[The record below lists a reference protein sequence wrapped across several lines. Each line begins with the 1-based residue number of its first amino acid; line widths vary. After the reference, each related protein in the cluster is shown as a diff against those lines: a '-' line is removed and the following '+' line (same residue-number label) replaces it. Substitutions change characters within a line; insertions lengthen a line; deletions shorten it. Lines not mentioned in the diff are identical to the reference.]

1 VQILRSGVV
10 GATLS
15 FVANELLRSDDVP
28 QANSLERI
36 PRLVRFLVRGELRR
50 LNHEFRERDYAFYHH
65 AARILRLLDEE
76 NRPTRLGHDL
86 ADLADGEV
94 WAELARA
101 FKESVVGSAW
111 LRWQGVADV
120 RLLDSTRAK
129 EFMRA
134 RANFAARDRRAS
146 TLRSWVE
153 KLRASLPPFSV
164 DGSNSPAPVQLL
176 LSGVARGD
184 EGPAWPPVGRFPHN
198 EGAASARQ
206 VIWPALVGSKRPFLI
221 AGYTALDQLLAFFA
235 ERPIDGAP
243 GPARLL
249 LGSEP
254 FPISRPTQRRTPD
267 YLSREMKDYWL
278 EQGISI
284 TFSAPILHAKELIS
298 RGRLLVGAVRGR
310 RPLHAKMYLS
320 DDSVVVGSSNFTIP
334 GLAGQTEANVR
345 FTETEKKR
353 ADECRAFAEALW
365 TRCRDYSSEFVDL
378 LDALLRS
385 VTWQEA
391 LARACASL
399 LEGEW
404 AKRYVPPE
412 MLEKASPPLWP
423 HQLQGISQA
432 MWVLENV
439 GSVLVAD
446 ATGSGKT
453 RMGAWLICAAFDRQY
468 RRGFVRRP
476 SPLVVVPPQVVPI
489 WEAALYETGLPF
501 PVHSHGPLSN
511 ERAAKHDFLL
521 RGIVDTELLAVDEAH
536 NYLNTSA
543 RTDRLVSH
551 YAENAILFTATPINR
566 SAADI
571 LALVELL
578 GADNFSDR
586 SIEILMDLRRP
597 PSRRRL
603 KTADAEE
610 DLGREVRRF
619 TVRRTRHQLN
629 AIADRYERE
638 YTLGSRRARYPK
650 HVAKYYAC
658 ASRPSDHEIACK
670 IRALAES
677 LKGVSWIPRTM
688 QIPEWW
694 ARTDSAYVDQV
705 LASARALARHHV
717 LDSLRSSRA
726 ALVEHALGTAAAADT
741 FLPRRSLPPKALSGD
756 MAGRTKER
764 SPPAWQL
771 DSDRASFPGWLW
783 DSEQHAAA
791 RQQDSDTYRRIGE
804 LASQLSADR
813 EEAKTNHL
821 CTVLQGA
828 DGPILA
834 FDSHVITLRVLE
846 HLLVARG
853 ERVECLTGEGGSA
866 AKKRAAR
873 RLGLD
878 AKSERLI
885 ALCSDAF
892 SEGYNLQRASC
903 VVHLNTPTV
912 IRTAEQRAGRVDRM
926 NSPHDEVQIWWPR
939 DDGTFAPLRRDIL
952 RARHET
958 VRDLI
963 GANLTLPDESDE
975 SGKVVAVE
983 DLAAQGSIDAAES
996 ELDESRMYDAFRPV
1010 RDLIIGDTALV
1021 SEPVYEEMRA
1031 SQAEIVACVCAVEST
1046 DAWAFLCVGSLA
1058 RAAPQW
1064 VLFSSLD
1071 ADPKTD
1077 LAEVAEGL
1085 RARLNST
1092 TAPAPRNGRSEHL
1105 IRSFADRLRATELS
1119 LLPVRRRRALALLQS
1134 AIDEWS
1140 GSAGTGG
1147 DEHEVRSLGELRMW
1161 LAFDADSRRSPFPD
1175 PRSVSDAWLR
1185 VIRPRVEAALKNRRR
1200 RRSRPWR
1207 LNELLPSLVKSP
1219 IPAAQLWK
1227 AFERVPM
1234 LQPADQRVVSMI
1246 IGVPR
1251 LP

>member
-1 VQILRSGVV
+1 MVDD
-10 GATLS
+10 
-15 FVANELLRSDDVP
+15 LLASEDVP
-28 QANSLERI
+28 QANSLERV
-36 PRLVRFLVRGELRR
+36 PRLVRLLVRGEVRQ
-50 LNHEFRERDYAFYHH
+50 LNREFRARDHDFYHH
-65 AARILRLLDEE
+65 AARILRFLDEQ

-86 ADLADGEV
+86 AELEDREV
-94 WAELARA
+94 WVALAEA
-101 FKESVVGSAW
+101 FKGSVVGSAW
-111 LRWQGVADV
+111 LRWQGVGDV
-120 RLLDSTRAK
+120 RLLDSSRAK

-134 RANFAARDRRAS
+134 RADFGARDRRAS
-146 TLRSWVE
+146 TLRSWI
-153 KLRASLPPFSV
+153 KKFRASLPPCSI
-164 DGSNSPAPVQLL
+164 DGSQAPSPVQLL
-176 LSGVARGD
+176 LTGVARGD
-184 EGPAWPPVGRFPHN
+184 AGPAWPPVARFPHN
-198 EGAASARQ
+198 EGGASARE

-221 AGYTALDQLLAFFA
+221 AGYTSLDQLLAFFA
-235 ERPIDGAP
+235 ERRIDNSP
-243 GPARLL
+243 SPARLL

-254 FPISRPTQRRTPD
+254 FPSTRPPQQRTPEH
-267 YLSREMKDYWL
+267 LSREMKDYWL

-284 TFSAPILHAKELIS
+284 TLSAPIVHAKELIA
-298 RGRLLVGAVRGR
+298 RGHLLVGAVRGS

-320 DDSVVVGSSNFTIP
+320 DDAVVLGSSNFTIP

-345 FTETEKKR
+345 FTEAEKKR

-365 TRCRDYSSEFVDL
+365 ARCRDYSSEFVEL

-391 LARACASL
+391 LARACASV

-412 MLEKASPPLWP
+412 ALEKASPPLWP
-423 HQLQGISQA
+423 HQVQGISQA

-476 SPLVVVPPQVVPI
+476 SPLVVAPPQVVPI
-489 WEAALYETGLPF
+489 WEAALHETGLPF

-536 NYLNTSA
+536 NYLNASA

-566 SAADI
+566 SAADL

-586 SIEILMDLRRP
+586 SLEVLMDLRRP

-629 AIADRYERE
+629 AISDRHERE

-658 ASRPSDHEIACK
+658 ASRASDHEIAGE
-670 IRALAES
+670 IRELAES
-677 LKGVSWIPRTM
+677 LKGVTWIPRTM
-688 QIPEWW
+688 RVPEWW
-694 ARTDSAYVDQV
+694 ARTESAYVDQV

-726 ALVEHALGTAAAADT
+726 ALVEHALGTAAASDA
-741 FLPRRSLPPKALSGD
+741 FLPGRSIPPKTASGD
-756 MAGRTKER
+756 MAARSKGRSLPE
-764 SPPAWQL
+764 WQL
-771 DSDRASFPGWLW
+771 DTDRTNFPGWLW
-783 DSEQHAAA
+783 DAEQHAGA
-791 RQQDSDTYRRIGE
+791 RQEDSDTYRRIGE
-804 LASQLSADR
+804 LAARLSGDR
-813 EEAKTNHL
+813 EEAKANHL
-821 CTVLQGA
+821 CAVVRSA

-846 HLLVARG
+846 HLLVTAG
-853 ERVECLTGEGGSA
+853 ERVERLTGEGGAA

-873 RLGLD
+873 KLGLD
-878 AKSERLI
+878 AQKERLV

-939 DDGTFAPLRRDIL
+939 DDGAFAPLRRDIL
-952 RARHET
+952 RERHET

-963 GANLTLPDESDE
+963 GANLTLPEE
-975 SGKVVAVE
+975 SGEVVAVE
-983 DLAAQGSIDAAES
+983 DLAARGSIDAVES
-996 ELDESRMYDAFRPV
+996 ELDESRIYDAFRPV
-1010 RDLIIGDTALV
+1010 RDLITGDTALV
-1021 SEPVYEEMRA
+1021 PPPVYEEMRA
-1031 SQAEIVACVCAVEST
+1031 SQAEIVACVSAVESS

-1064 VLFSSLD
+1064 VLFSGPD
-1071 ADPKTD
+1071 AEPETD
-1077 LAEVAEGL
+1077 LGRVAEGL
-1085 RARLNST
+1085 RARLTSST
-1092 TAPAPRNGRSEHL
+1092 VPAPRNGRSEQL
-1105 IRSFADRLRATELS
+1105 IKVFADRLRATELS
-1119 LLPVRRRRALALLQS
+1119 LLPVRRRRAVALLES

-1140 GSAGTGG
+1140 RSAGIDG
-1147 DEHEVRSLGELRMW
+1147 DEDEVRSLGELRMW
-1161 LAFDADSRRSPFPD
+1161 LALDADSRRSPFPD

-1185 VIRPRVEAALKNRRR
+1185 LIRPRVEAALKNRRR
-1200 RRSRPWR
+1200 RRARPWR
-1207 LNELLPSLVKSP
+1207 LDDLRPSLAMSR

-1251 LP
+1251 PG

>member
-1 VQILRSGVV
+1 M
-10 GATLS
+10 ADD
-15 FVANELLRSDDVP
+15 LLASEDVP
-28 QANSLERI
+28 QANSLERV
-36 PRLVRFLVRGELRR
+36 PRLVRLLVRGELRQ
-50 LNHEFRERDYAFYHH
+50 LNREFRERDRDFYHH
-65 AARILRLLDEE
+65 AARILRFLDEQ
-76 NRPTRLGHDL
+76 NRPTRLGHEL
-86 ADLADGEV
+86 ADLDDREV
-94 WAELARA
+94 WVALAEA
-101 FKESVVGSAW
+101 FKDSVVGSAW
-111 LRWQGVADV
+111 LRWQGVGDV
-120 RLLDSTRAK
+120 RLLDFERSK

-134 RANFAARDRRAS
+134 RADFAARDRRAS
-146 TLRSWVE
+146 TLRSWVK
-153 KLRASLPPFSV
+153 KLRASLPPCGV
-164 DGSNSPAPVQLL
+164 DGSQAPSPVQLL
-176 LSGVARGD
+176 LTGVARGD
-184 EGPAWPPVGRFPHN
+184 AGPSWPPVARFPHN
-198 EGAASARQ
+198 EGTASARQ
-206 VIWPALVGSKRPFLI
+206 VIWPALIGSKRPFLI
-221 AGYTALDQLLAFFA
+221 AGYTSLDQLLALFA
-235 ERPIDGAP
+235 ERPLIGAP
-243 GPARLL
+243 GQARLL

-254 FPISRPTQRRTPD
+254 FPVSRPPQRKTPD
-267 YLSREMKDYWL
+267 LLSREMKDYWL
-278 EQGISI
+278 ERGVSI
-284 TFSAPILHAKELIS
+284 TLSASILHAKELIA
-298 RGRLLVGAVRGR
+298 RGHLLVGTVKGS

-320 DDSVVVGSSNFTIP
+320 DDAVVVGSSNFTVP
-334 GLAGQTEANVR
+334 GLGGQTEANVR

-353 ADECRAFAEALW
+353 ADECRTFAEALW
-365 TRCRDYSSEFVDL
+365 SRCRDYSSEFVDL

-432 MWVLENV
+432 LWVLENV

-468 RRGFVRRP
+468 RRGFVRHP

-511 ERAAKHDFLL
+511 ERAAKHDSLL

-536 NYLNTSA
+536 NYLNASA

-566 SAADI
+566 SAADL

-578 GADNFSDR
+578 GADNFSDQ
-586 SIEILMDLRRP
+586 SLDVLMDLRRP
-597 PSRRRL
+597 PSRRRV
-603 KTADAEE
+603 KTADAEA
-610 DLGREVRRF
+610 DLSREVRRF
-619 TVRRTRHQLN
+619 TVRRTRYQLN
-629 AIADRYERE
+629 AIADRHERE
-638 YTLGSRRARYPK
+638 YALGPRRARYPK
-650 HVAKYYAC
+650 HVAKYYEC
-658 ASRPSDHEIACK
+658 ASRDSDHQIAQK
-670 IRALAES
+670 IRELAES
-677 LKGVSWIPRTM
+677 LKGVAWIPR
-688 QIPEWW
+688 ILRVPEFWG
-694 ARTDSAYVDQV
+694 RTEGAYVDQV

-726 ALVEHALGTAAAADT
+726 ALVEHALGTAAAGAS
-741 FLPRRSLPPKALSGD
+741 FLPGLALPPKAPSGDLSG
-756 MAGRTKER
+756 RLKER
-764 SPPAWQL
+764 ALPVWQL
-771 DSDRASFPGWLW
+771 DAERTDFYAWLW
-783 DSEQHAAA
+783 DADQHAAA
-791 RQQDSDTYRRIGE
+791 RQDESNAYRRIGE
-804 LASQLSADR
+804 FAALLSADR

-821 CTVLQGA
+821 CSVVRSA

-834 FDSHVITLRVLE
+834 FDSHVITLHVLE
-846 HLLVARG
+846 HLLVRRG
-853 ERVECLTGEGGSA
+853 ERVECLTGEGGAA

-873 RLGLD
+873 KLGLD
-878 AKSERLI
+878 AKNERLI

-939 DDGTFAPLRRDIL
+939 DDGAFAPLRRDIL
-952 RARHET
+952 RERHET

-963 GANLTLPDESDE
+963 GANLTLPDD
-975 SGKVVAVE
+975 SGEVVAVE
-983 DLAAQGSIDAAES
+983 DLAARGSIDAVES
-996 ELDESRMYDAFRPV
+996 EIDESRMYDAFRPV
-1010 RDLIIGDTALV
+1010 RELIAGESALV
-1021 SEPVYEEMRA
+1021 PPRLYEEMRS
-1031 SQAEIVACVCAVEST
+1031 SQAEIVACVSAVDSN

-1064 VLFSSLD
+1064 VFFPSPD
-1071 ADPKTD
+1071 AEPDTD
-1077 LAEVAEGL
+1077 LGRVADGIRE
-1085 RARLNST
+1085 RLTPNT
-1092 TAPAPRNGRSEHL
+1092 PAAPRNGRSEHL
-1105 IRSFADRLRATELS
+1105 IRLFADRLRTTELS
-1119 LLPVRRRRALALLQS
+1119 LLPVRRRRAFALLGS
-1134 AIDEWS
+1134 AIDAWS
-1140 GSAGTGG
+1140 RTAGIRG
-1147 DEHEVRSLGELRMW
+1147 DEDEVRSLGELRMW
-1161 LAFDADSRRSPFPD
+1161 LAFDADSRKNPFPD

-1185 VIRPRVEAALKNRRR
+1185 VIRPRVEAALKARRR

-1207 LNELLPSLVKSP
+1207 LDELLPSLEMSP

-1251 LP
+1251 PA

>member
-1 VQILRSGVV
+1 MRSPAV
-10 GATLS
+10 GATLCC
-15 FVANELLRSDDVP
+15 VADEFLRSDDVP

-36 PRLVRFLVRGELRR
+36 PRLVRFRVRGELRR
-50 LNHEFRERDYAFYHH
+50 LNREFRERDHAFYHH
-65 AARILRLLDEE
+65 AARILRFLDEG

-86 ADLADGEV
+86 VDLEEREV
-94 WAELARA
+94 WVALAEA
-101 FKESVVGSAW
+101 FKDSVVGSAW
-111 LRWQGVADV
+111 LTWQGVSDV
-120 RLLDSTRAK
+120 RLLDSSRAK

-134 RANFAARDRRAS
+134 RANFSARDRRAS

-153 KLRASLPPFSV
+153 KLRASLPPCSA
-164 DGSNSPAPVQLL
+164 DGSRSAAPVQLL

-184 EGPAWPPVGRFPHN
+184 AGPAWPSFARFPHN
-198 EGAASARQ
+198 EGTASARQ
-206 VIWPALVGSKRPFLI
+206 VIWPSLVGSKTPFLI
-221 AGYTALDQLLAFFA
+221 AGYTSLDQLLAFFA
-235 ERPIDGAP
+235 ERRIEGAP

-254 FPISRPTQRRTPD
+254 FPISRPPQRRTPD
-267 YLSREMKDYWL
+267 HLSREMKDYWL

-284 TFSAPILHAKELIS
+284 TLSAPVVHTKELIA
-298 RGRLLVGAVRGR
+298 RGHLLVGAVRGS

-320 DDSVVVGSSNFTIP
+320 DDAVVLGSSNFTIP

-365 TRCRDYSSEFVDL
+365 ARCRDYSSEFVEL

-391 LARACASL
+391 LARACASV
-399 LEGEW
+399 LEGDW

-412 MLEKASPPLWP
+412 MLEKVSPRLWP
-423 HQLQGISQA
+423 HQVQGISQA

-453 RMGAWLICAAFDRQY
+453 RMGAWLIRAAFDRQF

-476 SPLVVVPPQVVPI
+476 SPLVVVPPQVLPI
-489 WEAALYETGLPF
+489 WEAALQETGLPF

-511 ERAAKHDFLL
+511 VRAAKHDFLL

-566 SAADI
+566 SAADL

-578 GADNFSDR
+578 GADNFSDK
-586 SIEILMDLRRP
+586 SLEVLMDLRRP

-603 KTADAEE
+603 KTTEAEE

-629 AIADRYERE
+629 AIADRHERE
-638 YTLGSRRARYPK
+638 YMLGSRRARYPT

-658 ASRPSDHEIACK
+658 ASRASDHAIAGK
-670 IRALAES
+670 IRELAES
-677 LKGVSWIPRTM
+677 LKGVTWIPPTM
-688 QIPEWW
+688 RVPEWW
-694 ARTDSAYVDQV
+694 ARTESAYVDQV

-726 ALVEHALGTAAAADT
+726 ALVEHALGTASASDA
-741 FLPRRSLPPKALSGD
+741 FLPGRSIPPKAASGD
-756 MAGRTKER
+756 MAGRSKMR
-764 SPPAWQL
+764 SLPDWQL
-771 DSDRASFPGWLW
+771 DVDRGSFPRWLW
-783 DSEQHAAA
+783 DSEQHSAA
-791 RQQDSDTYRRIGE
+791 RQEDSDTYRRIGE
-804 LASQLSADR
+804 LASRLSGDR

-821 CTVLQGA
+821 CTVVRNA

-846 HLLVARG
+846 HLLVTRG
-853 ERVECLTGEGGSA
+853 ERVECLTGEGGAA
-866 AKKRAAR
+866 AKKRAAQK
-873 RLGLD
+873 LGLD
-878 AKSERLI
+878 AANERLI

-912 IRTAEQRAGRVDRM
+912 IRAAEQRAGRVDRM

-939 DDGTFAPLRRDIL
+939 DDGAFAPLRRDIL
-952 RARHET
+952 RERHET

-963 GANLTLPDESDE
+963 GANLTLPEE
-975 SGKVVAVE
+975 SGEVVAVE
-983 DLAAQGSIDAAES
+983 DLAARGSIDAVES

-1010 RDLIIGDTALV
+1010 RDLIMGDAALV
-1021 SEPVYEEMRA
+1021 PSPVYEEMRA
-1031 SQAEIVACVCAVEST
+1031 SQAEIVACVSAVESPE
-1046 DAWAFLCVGSLA
+1046 AWAFLCVGSLA
-1058 RAAPQW
+1058 REAPQW
-1064 VLFSSLD
+1064 VLFSSPD
-1071 ADPKTD
+1071 AAPETD
-1077 LAEVAEGL
+1077 LGRVAEGL
-1085 RARLNST
+1085 RARLTSST
-1092 TAPAPRNGRSEHL
+1092 VPAPRNGRSEQFIKL
-1105 IRSFADRLRATELS
+1105 FAERLRATELS
-1119 LLPVRRRRALALLQS
+1119 LLPVRRRRAVALLES

-1140 GSAGTGG
+1140 RSAGIDG
-1147 DEHEVRSLGELRMW
+1147 DEDEVRSLGELRMW
-1161 LAFDADSRRSPFPD
+1161 LALDPDSRRSPFPD
-1175 PRSVSDAWLR
+1175 PRSISDAWLR

-1207 LNELLPSLVKSP
+1207 LDDLLPSLAKSR

-1234 LQPADQRVVSMI
+1234 LQPADQRVVSLI

-1251 LP
+1251 PA